1 MTEINN
7 KKENLTECKDQ
18 ESKRQYLQFIQ
29 DVITRHNTN
38 SFQIKEFSI
47 AIIAAVYGIFIAR
60 ENLHHNFLLIPFFT
74 TVLLGFLDT
83 IYLMQ
88 EKQFRDLF
96 KDAINDKVDIYSMDI
111 SNYEFCFFKVL
122 FSKTIGLFYGALIVT
137 ILIVKFYFF

>member
-1 MTEINN
+1 MTETNDN
-7 KKENLTECKDQ
+7 KEFLKECKDK

-38 SFQIKEFSI
+38 SFQIKEFTI
-47 AIIAAVYGIFIAR
+47 TIIAAVYGIFIAR

-74 TVLLGFLDT
+74 TLLLGFLDT

-88 EKQFRDLF
+88 EKQYRELF
-96 KDAINDKVDIYSMDI
+96 KNAVTDKVELYDMDA
-111 SNYEFCFFKVL
+111 SKYKVCFFEVL

-137 ILIVKFYFF
+137 ILIVKFCFF